1 MWKQEDRMGR
11 AKAVKVEQ
19 DRQER
24 TEAEIRRRVKIEE
37 YQRDRVCNEKYG
49 RGGLIQHEKEGANPG
64 ITFTSVV
71 TRYMWIDRLGYVALC
86 LPRLTVRSGDYI
98 TLSRPVLY
106 QGSGNETSWCVYLCG
121 CTRLYGCVHAYV

>member
-49 RGGLIQHEKEGANPG
+49 RGGFIDEEKMVGSDCTHA
-64 ITFTSVV
+64 
-71 TRYMWIDRLGYVALC
+71 VAFVQN
-86 LPRLTVRSGDYI
+86 RVFLT
-98 TLSRPVLY
+98 
-106 QGSGNETSWCVYLCG
+106 
-121 CTRLYGCVHAYV
+121 